1 MGRYGFASTAS
12 RMEYHPTSSHFT
24 VRSTVLD
31 SRAFLE
37 MDRMHFSPRV
47 SHWDS
52 RREAL
57 VGSSAGAFVTYSIAR
72 QIAETS
78 ETADEFVT
86 RKSNFEEK

>member
-1 MGRYGFASTAS
+1 
-12 RMEYHPTSSHFT
+12 MEYPPTSPHFT

-31 SRAFLE
+31 SRGFLE
-37 MDRMHFSPRV
+37 MDRMHFFLRG
-47 SHWDS
+47 HLIGDS

-78 ETADEFVT
+78 ETADEFVM
-86 RKSNFEEK
+86 RKSHFEEK